1 MQQFGAKCETTLKL
15 NSICE
20 LWNDVCA
27 IFVHDARFQ
36 TGIPVWLNEVQL
48 PSPKW
53 FLHYCVKHKQSVLSM
68 NFLGLGSQWY
78 S

>member
-15 NSICE
+15 NSISE

-36 TGIPVWLNEVQL
+36 TGIPVWFITKFNY
-48 PSPKW
+48 
-53 FLHYCVKHKQSVLSM
+53 LHQSASSITV
-68 NFLGLGSQWY
+68 
-78 S
+78 